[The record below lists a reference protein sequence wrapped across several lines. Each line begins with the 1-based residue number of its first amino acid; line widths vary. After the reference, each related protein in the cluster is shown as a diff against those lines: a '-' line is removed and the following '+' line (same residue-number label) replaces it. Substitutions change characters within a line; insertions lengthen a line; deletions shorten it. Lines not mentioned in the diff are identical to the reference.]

1 MKVLI
6 VDENAT
12 NLKILSMLL
21 AKDNYDVK
29 TANSSDSALSK
40 MSKSFDLVIID
51 TNLSDRNGF
60 ETCKKIKENHE
71 FINVPIILIS
81 RESRTDDIVKAF
93 ASGAN
98 DLITT
103 PFKPED
109 VRERI
114 AKQIKLKD
122 LQNSANQSEVERIT
136 NEQMET
142 ITFQSHI
149 HESAFPFPDAHH
161 KQ

>member
-40 MSKSFDLVIID
+40 MSKNFDLVIID

-60 ETCKKIKENHE
+60 DTCKKIKENPD
-71 FINVPIILIS
+71 FRCIPIILIS
-81 RESRTDDIVKAF
+81 RESKTDDIVKAF

-98 DLITT
+98 DLMTT

-114 AKQIKLKD
+114 AKQIKLRD
-122 LQNSANQSEVERIT
+122 LQNSADKSEVQRIT

-142 ITFQSHI
+142 IFSLAFSRFHT
-149 HESAFPFPDAHH
+149 SALSSC
-161 KQ
+161 